1 MDILSC
7 GCVKVNVIMHVY
19 VLACTHFYMCTYA
32 YFQLHAYIKCSI
44 FACLTALAN
53 THYENISNCSTTSNY
68 IKHHSLDPASNSKS
82 TPVFR
87 PVGLAIFHGFGGV

>member
-32 YFQLHAYIKCSI
+32 YFQLQAYIKCRI

-53 THYENISNCSTTSNY
+53 THYENISNCSTTWNY
-68 IKHHSLDPASNSKS
+68 IKHHSL
-82 TPVFR
+82 
-87 PVGLAIFHGFGGV
+87 